1 MMMQLIPA
9 YGRTYKT
16 AADMLQGWKDGKDF
30 MVWNGPYCSIR
41 DVELMK
47 KEHGV
52 THIVLTM
59 GYITHTIK
67 L

>member
-16 AADMLQGWKDGKDF
+16 EADMLQGWKDGKDF

-47 KEHGV
+47 KEYGV
-52 THIVLTM
+52 TTIVLTHRHLN
-59 GYITHTIK
+59 HTIE

>member
-1 MMMQLIPA
+1 MMIQLIPA

-16 AADMLQGWKDGKDF
+16 AADMLQAWKDEYDF
-30 MVWNGPYCSIR
+30 MIWNGPYCSIR

-47 KEHGV
+47 NEHGV
-52 THIVLTM
+52 THLVLTHRHLN
-59 GYITHTIK
+59 HTIE